1 MHLPELNPPENCP
14 SCGATFKGKYCHK
27 CGEKRVSAKDFH
39 LRKYAQ
45 TLAEHF
51 THFDSKALRSLRAL
65 VSKPGFLTAEFV
77 AGRRNLYLKP
87 LQLFL
92 LLNLAFFL
100 FFGDNDVFSP
110 KLKWV
115 YHSESESKI
124 WSGERLKDLTDAY
137 AAREQIAV
145 ETAIKT
151 IDAKSAGLT
160 KVLLYLF
167 VPLLGTLFFA
177 LFFRQNP
184 YFLCHLI
191 FATHWFAF
199 LLLLLMVGGT
209 LIVLLFQIKGMVL
222 LTAFL
227 VLLLP
232 VHLFATRYFYG
243 GHWAWL
249 ALKTLVFFAG
259 FSVLYLLYRDFIL
272 FLTLRLLL
280 DFPGL

>member
-1 MHLPELNPPENCP
+1 MHLPDQNPPENCP
-14 SCGATFKGKYCHK
+14 SCGASFKGKYCHK
-27 CGEKRVSAKDFH
+27 CGEKRVSAKDFQW
-39 LRKYAQ
+39 RKYAQ

-51 THFDSKALRSLRAL
+51 SHFDSKVLRSLRAL
-65 VSKPGFLTAEFV
+65 VLQPGFLSAEYV
-77 AGRRNLYLKP
+77 TGRRNLYVKP

-115 YHSESESKI
+115 YHSESDSKI
-124 WSGERLKDLTDAY
+124 WSGERIKDLTDAY
-137 AAREQIAV
+137 AAREQIAL

-151 IDAKSAGLT
+151 IDTKSASLT

-167 VPLLGTLFFA
+167 VPLIGALFFA

-184 YFLCHLI
+184 YYLCHLI

-209 LIVLLFQIKGMVL
+209 LIILLFRVNGMPL
-222 LTAFL
+222 LMSFL
-227 VLLLP
+227 ALLQP
-232 VHLFATRYFYG
+232 VHLLATRHFYG
-243 GHWAWL
+243 GHWVWL
-249 ALKTLVFFAG
+249 VLKTLAFFAA
-259 FSVLYLLYRDFIL
+259 FSALYLLYRDFIL
-272 FLTLRLLL
+272 FLTLRFL
-280 DFPGL
+280 

>member
-1 MHLPELNPPENCP
+1 MHVPSLNPPENCP

-27 CGEKRVSAKDFH
+27 CGEKRVSAKDFQW
-39 LRKYAQ
+39 RKYAQ

-51 THFDSKALRSLRAL
+51 SHLDSKVLRSLRAL
-65 VSKPGFLTAEFV
+65 VSKPGFLSAEFV
-77 AGRRNLYLKP
+77 AGRRNLYIKP

-100 FFGDNDVFSP
+100 FFGDNDMFSP

-137 AAREQIAV
+137 AAREQISV

-167 VPLLGTLFFA
+167 VPLLGALFFA

-199 LLLLLMVGGT
+199 LLLLLMVGGS
-209 LIVLLFQIKGMVL
+209 LIILLFQVKGILL

-232 VHLFATRYFYG
+232 FHLLATRHFYG

-249 ALKTLVFFAG
+249 VFKTLVFFAA
-259 FSVLYLLYRDFIL
+259 FAVLFLLYRDFIL
-272 FLTLRLLL
+272 FMTLRLL
-280 DFPGL
+280 